1 MVLLLLISRISFN
14 LFLVPY
20 RHFESWL
27 TMCRKDSIE
36 LAHKTK
42 SEELYYM
49 TDTVT
54 TLNVYILTRE
64 RGEILRFRND
74 EEPGPYYIIS
84 ETTKLNGYFE
94 KEFSM
99 RVPYYH
105 RSYFA
110 GKFNTIK
117 P

>member
-1 MVLLLLISRISFN
+1 MLISRISFN

-20 RHFESWL
+20 RHYESWL
-27 TMCRKDSIE
+27 TMCRNDSIE
-36 LAHKTK
+36 LAQKTK

-49 TDTVT
+49 TDTIT

-64 RGEILRFRND
+64 RGEILRFRDD
-74 EEPGPYYIIS
+74 EEPGPYYIIN
-84 ETTKLNGYFE
+84 ENTKYNGNFE

-99 RVPYYH
+99 RVPNYH

-110 GKFNTIK
+110 GKFNNIK